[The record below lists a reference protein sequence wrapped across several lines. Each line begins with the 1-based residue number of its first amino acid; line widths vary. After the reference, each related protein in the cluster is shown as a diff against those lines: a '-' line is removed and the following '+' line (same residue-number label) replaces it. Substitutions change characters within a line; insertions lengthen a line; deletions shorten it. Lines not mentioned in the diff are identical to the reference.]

1 MKSIEEVKYDE
12 SLQPRKKDVEKP
24 SNLRIFIPRI
34 DTKKCEKNYRCF
46 VYCPHDAV
54 DIRKDGFPS
63 IDPIKCTGCLLCL
76 RECPTSAITEER
88 E

>member
-1 MKSIEEVKYDE
+1 MKTEDEIKYDE
-12 SLQPRKKDVEKP
+12 NLEGRKTEREKLSSWRVFLP
-24 SNLRIFIPRI
+24 KI

-46 VYCPHDAV
+46 IFCPHDAV

-63 IDPIKCTGCLLCL
+63 IDAAKCTGCLICL
-76 RECPTSAITEER
+76 RECPTTAISEER